1 MERKEGMEREADPL
15 TGEHFPSGGLRIKIV
30 GVGGAGTNAV
40 DRIKLEDLEQVQ
52 LAAADTDYQV
62 LQASPVEETLLLGSA
77 LRNGKSAGGVAEA
90 GQEAAEAE
98 EETLRRCFRGQ
109 ELVFLLCGLGGGT
122 GSGAAP
128 VMARMAREE
137 GALVIAFA
145 ALPFRREGTVRNERA
160 RKALEVLR
168 KESNALIA
176 MPNDLIFREVDEN
189 ATLMEA
195 FATADRWIRLGVH
208 AIWSMLFHTGFIN
221 VDFSSL
227 RAALAEPGRRTL
239 FATGYG
245 KGETLVEDAVADLEA
260 CPLLQMPESGLS
272 DETDQLILNLTGGPD
287 LTMGMVN
294 EVLDAV
300 AEKFGCRQSVVFG
313 ASIDGGFYNQ
323 LRITAIGTVRSPK
336 AVKQFPPQSAASIA
350 PNKPPEAKHES
361 PPKAVPASW
370 TESES
375 LSKPANRDESA
386 NDFFSTSEETESTS
400 GSLAPTSSVSF
411 GNGTAGRA
419 QEEFAFPRHEENRGL
434 FEKTDPNLY
443 EGEDLDIPT
452 YLRRGLK
459 IATNC

>member
-1 MERKEGMEREADPL
+1 MESKEGMERQPDPL

-52 LAAADTDYQV
+52 LAAADTDQQV
-62 LQASPVEETLLLGSA
+62 LQASPVEETLLLGASF
-77 LRNGKSAGGVAEA
+77 RNGKSAGGVVEA
-90 GQEAAEAE
+90 GREAAEAE
-98 EETLRRCFRGQ
+98 EEALRRCFRGQ

-128 VMARMAREE
+128 CVARIAREE

-145 ALPFRREGTVRNERA
+145 ALPFRREGTVRRERA
-160 RKALEVLR
+160 QAALEALR

-176 MPNDLIFREVDEN
+176 MPNDLIFREVDEE

-208 AIWSMLFHTGFIN
+208 AIWSMLFQTGFIN

-227 RAALAEPGRRTL
+227 RSALSDPGRRTL

-245 KGETLVEDAVADLEA
+245 KGESLVEDAVADLEN
-260 CPLLQMPESGLS
+260 CPLLQMPDSGLS

-294 EVLDAV
+294 QVLDAV

-336 AVKQFPPQSAASIA
+336 AAKGFSPQPAASIP
-350 PNKPPEAKHES
+350 PNQPPE
-361 PPKAVPASW
+361 PPKAKKPSGPAAARP
-370 TESES
+370 EPPE
-375 LSKPANRDESA
+375 P
-386 NDFFSTSEETESTS
+386 
-400 GSLAPTSSVSF
+400 LAPSAAD
-411 GNGTAGRA
+411 GNGHPPRS
-419 QEEFAFPRHEENRGL
+419 QEEFAFPRQEENRGL
-434 FEKTDPNLY
+434 FEKTNPNLY

-452 YLRRGLK
+452 YLRRGIK
-459 IATNC
+459 ITANC